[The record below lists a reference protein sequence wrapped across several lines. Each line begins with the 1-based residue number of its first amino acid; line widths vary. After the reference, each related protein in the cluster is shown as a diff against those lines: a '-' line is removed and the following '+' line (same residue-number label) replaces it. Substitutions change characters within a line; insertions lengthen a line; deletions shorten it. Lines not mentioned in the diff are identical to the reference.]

1 MLSVR
6 TKLVAVLLTT
16 VFVMLSASSASAQT
30 MLVSKM
36 GAKCLD
42 VEGSI
47 GQGRR
52 LIGWACHGGTNQQ
65 FLIEGQAGQIRIG
78 GYCLDAKGGQGND
91 GDEIVLWPCAK
102 NADGFDSYVRHQLWT
117 LQGDRIRGINGK
129 CLVLRGGSSW
139 WNQTQPAILFRCNGT
154 ENEFWYQGVLLSAS
168 QVSGG
173 RIVQSGAY
181 GSLSPTIISGNSNAL
196 IGGDGAS
203 LIGGDTNSLRA
214 RIAAIVAAGGGN
226 MSARGGNLISDNAG
240 KVIVIVRS
248 GN

>member
-16 VFVMLSASSASAQT
+16 VFVMLSASSASAQA

-91 GDEIVLWPCAK
+91 GDEIVLWPCAR
-102 NADGFDSYVRHQLWT
+102 NADGSDSYVRHQLWT
-117 LQGDRIRGINGK
+117 LRGDRIRGINGK
-129 CLVLRGGSSW
+129 CLVLRGGSTW
-139 WNQTQPAILFRCNGT
+139 WGQNQPAILFSCNGT
-154 ENEFWYQGVLLSAS
+154 ENEFWYQGVLVPANR
-168 QVSGG
+168 VSGG
-173 RIVQSGAY
+173 SSVQSGTF
-181 GSLSPTIISGNSNAL
+181 GTLKPSILSHNGNAL
-196 IGGDGAS
+196 IGNDG
-203 LIGGDTNSLRA
+203 NSLQA
-214 RIAAIVAAGGGN
+214 RVAAIVGAGGGNIVAAGGGN
-226 MSARGGNLISDNAG
+226 IVAAGGGN
-240 KVIVIVRS
+240 VIVLVRS